1 MATASSATTT
11 VTLPSDL
18 EILVTREFDAPRDVV
33 YKAMTDPKLIP
44 QWWGPR
50 RATTIVDK
58 MDVRPGGA
66 WRFVMREADGKESG
80 FRGEYREIVPS
91 EKIVQTFEW
100 EPMAGHISVETG
112 TLSDLPGGRTLFTTR
127 SVFASKEDRDGMVES
142 GMEGGLR
149 ETYDRFDEVLV
160 ELVKR

>member
-1 MATASSATTT
+1 MATTSSATTK

-58 MDVRPGGA
+58 MEVRPGGV

-80 FRGEYREIVPS
+80 FRGQYREIVPS

-100 EPMAGHISVETG
+100 EPMAGHISVETA
-112 TLSDLPGGRTLFTTR
+112 TLTDLPDGRTLFTTR
-127 SVFASKEDRDGMVES
+127 SVFASKADRDGMVES

-149 ETYDRFDEVLV
+149 ETYERFDEVLV